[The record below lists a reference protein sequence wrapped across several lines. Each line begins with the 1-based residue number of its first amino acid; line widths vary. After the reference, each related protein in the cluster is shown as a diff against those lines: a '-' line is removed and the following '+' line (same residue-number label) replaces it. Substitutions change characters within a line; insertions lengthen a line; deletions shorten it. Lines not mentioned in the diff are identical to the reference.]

1 MSQEPVTVGWRED
14 ERAGGHV
21 QLSLFVGRNLD
32 ARGRAGVITLRVD
45 EWDEIRGG
53 ILGVRC
59 DVIPALNRHD
69 GFGDLAEPRTKVE
82 LVDTRRR
89 YADFMLTHLCEDHMW
104 DEFAWEGDGV
114 EYMEKAHAAIH
125 AEDKEVAT

>member
-1 MSQEPVTVGWRED
+1 MSQQPVTVGWRED

-53 ILGVRC
+53 ILGV
-59 DVIPALNRHD
+59 L
-69 GFGDLAEPRTKVE
+69 
-82 LVDTRRR
+82 RR
-89 YADFMLTHLCEDHMW
+89 LQLHQGL
-104 DEFAWEGDGV
+104 GV